1 MSVNDEP
8 AADAHAI
15 PIVPTATLMEMY
27 YLQLTNEKNL
37 HCQDAIYSEII
48 RVINLENC
56 YQWEL
61 TEGTV
66 KDTAERNQSQ
76 ETYNPNHQT
85 HFTENDI
92 TVNLKYLKFKKSYL
106 FTTFFCFLMEV

>member
-1 MSVNDEP
+1 MSVNDQP

-15 PIVPTATLMEMY
+15 PIVPTATVMDMY
-27 YLQLTNEKNL
+27 YLQLTNEKTL
-37 HCQDAIYSEII
+37 HCQDATYSEII
-48 RVINLENC
+48 GVINLENC

-66 KDTAERNQSQ
+66 EDTAERNQSQ